1 MKTEFE
7 ELLTHITLKTLPDAT
22 AQEVFDQVKNHLLKQ
37 NERSSERNSCMY
49 HGPYGTKCAAGC
61 LIGDDEYSAEWENV
75 TWSELN
81 ENLEVP
87 KNHLDLIVNLQHVHD
102 GAHPTSWR
110 SELKKVAEKFKL
122 NY

>member
-37 NERSSERNSCMY
+37 NLRSMSGHRCRY
-49 HGPYGTKCAAGC
+49 RGPYGTKCAAGC
-61 LIGDDEYSAEWENV
+61 LIGDDEYSVELEHKNWK
-75 TWSELN
+75 TLSEQN
-81 ENLEVP
+81 IVP
-87 KNHLDLIVNLQHVHD
+87 GNHLILIRKLQTIHD
-102 GAHPTSWR
+102 SFSVLSWPGK
-110 SELKKVAEKFKL
+110 LKKVAEKFKL